1 MRGRT
6 NMAAGGGTAETIT
19 GTLEFSGV
27 IRCDVIYAN
36 TDGGTSKQTLQSP
49 TSFIVTMP
57 RGGSFSIH
65 YSYGTLMANDS
76 EFSYSGLTRQTNVND
91 VYSLNGRQN
100 INTDYFR
107 ADEDFTLNITG

>member
-6 NMAAGGGTAETIT
+6 NMAAGGGAAETIT

-76 EFSYSGLTRQTNVND
+76 EFAYSGLTRQTNVND
-91 VYSLNGRQN
+91 YYSQNGQQN